1 MHIWLKYLKSGLS
14 RPMPRDRIFGQSGY
28 AGIRTSF
35 GKLYHFLQRH
45 WRKGALGVVLIIVS
59 AGLSFPQPLITR
71 YIIDDV
77 IIGRR
82 LDLLLCAV
90 LLLAGIVLAAK
101 LTSLLEQFY
110 FVSFEQAVIL
120 DLQHKLFDH
129 TLRLP
134 QSFFDDQQTGY
145 LMARLSGDVDGLRWL
160 FSGTFAYVA
169 ANLVKFVGGIVFLF
183 YLEWRLA
190 LMVVFFL
197 PGLVMSI
204 RYFAGRIHVLSH
216 QNMEKNADV
225 SSRFQES
232 LSASSLIKA
241 FTSEGRAAGRLRS
254 ALKSFQQ
261 ILLEQTVLNSVAD
274 LAVSSM
280 PGVARIIVL
289 VAGAYWVISD
299 QWSLGSLL
307 AFQAY
312 LGYVFGPAQYLAT
325 ANLELQKALAAFHRV
340 FALFDIV
347 PEENMG
353 VGTKVNQLNGAVEL
367 RDVSFSYNNHEAV
380 LNNVSFRIEPGE
392 HVAIVGPSGVGKTT
406 LISLFLRFYRPSAGE
421 IYFDGRPASDYE
433 VRSLRQRIGYVS
445 QRTLVLAGTVRDA
458 LCHGN
463 PEAGQDAVV
472 RAARAAGCHDFIEEL
487 SAGYETV
494 IGEGGVNLSEGQK
507 QRLAVARAL
516 IKDPDILILDEP
528 TAALDSLAEK
538 SLLQSLPDFIQK
550 KTLIIAAHRLSTIR
564 NADRIL
570 LLDKNRLVAVGTHQF
585 LMETNDYYRSL
596 VEYQQGAI
604 IEG

>member
-1 MHIWLKYLKSGLS
+1 MQNWLKYLKSGLS
-14 RPMPRDRIFGQSGY
+14 RPMPRDRIFGQTGY
-28 AGIRTSF
+28 AGIRTNLN
-35 GKLYHFLQRH
+35 KLYPFLQRH
-45 WRKGALGVVLIIVS
+45 WRKGALGVVLIILS

-82 LDLLLCAV
+82 LDLLAGAV
-90 LLLAGIVLAAK
+90 FLLAGIVLAAK

-110 FVSFEQAVIL
+110 FVSFEQDVIL
-120 DLQHKLFDH
+120 DLQHRLFDH

-145 LMARLSGDVDGLRWL
+145 LMARLSGDVEGLRWL

-169 ANLVKFVGGIVFLF
+169 ANLVRFTGGVVFLF

-190 LMVVFFL
+190 LGVVFLL
-197 PGLVMSI
+197 PGLVIFM

-216 QNMEKNADV
+216 QNMEKDADV

-241 FTSEGRAAGRLRS
+241 FTSEGRAADRLRS
-254 ALKSFQQ
+254 ALKSSRQ
-261 ILLEQTVLNSVAD
+261 ILLEQTVVNSVAD

-280 PGVARIIVL
+280 PGIARIIVL
-289 VAGAYWVISD
+289 VAGAYWVISG

-353 VGTKVNQLNGAVEL
+353 VGIKVERLIGAVEL
-367 RDVSFSYNNHEAV
+367 KDVSFSYNNREAI
-380 LNNVSFRIEPGE
+380 LNHVSLRIEPGE
-392 HVAIVGPSGVGKTT
+392 HVAVVGPSGVGKTT
-406 LISLFLRFYRPSAGE
+406 LISLFLRFYRPTAGE

-445 QRTLVLAGTVRDA
+445 QRPLVLAGTVREA
-458 LCHGN
+458 LCYGD
-463 PEAGQDAVV
+463 PEAGKDAVV
-472 RAARAAGCHDFIEEL
+472 RAARAAGCHDFIAKL
-487 SAGYETV
+487 SAGYETA

-570 LLDKNRLVAVGTHQF
+570 LLDKNRLIAVGTHQF

-596 VEYQQGAI
+596 VEYQQG
-604 IEG
+604 